1 MRRATS
7 SGAFPPLPH
16 PEPKEENGFMF
27 EKFDWMLAR
36 YQELS
41 EAVSQP
47 EIIADQA
54 RWQRLLK
61 EHAALEPAVEAYRA
75 YQKTLSDLAEA
86 ARC

>member
-1 MRRATS
+1 
-7 SGAFPPLPH
+7 
-16 PEPKEENGFMF
+16 MF

-54 RWQRLLK
+54 RWQRLL
-61 EHAALEPAVEAYRA
+61 
-75 YQKTLSDLAEA
+75 
-86 ARC
+86 

>member
-1 MRRATS
+1 
-7 SGAFPPLPH
+7 
-16 PEPKEENGFMF
+16 MF

-75 YQKTLSDLAEA
+75 YQK
-86 ARC
+86 RCPIWRRPASCWSSPTWPSWPRTS